1 MAPPWTGR
9 VGDEV
14 VYVGP
19 APAPPEFVSIKAGF
33 DLFDGLHFFPGTGDP
48 EAREISVLAR
58 PGNGSNALLTS
69 YQIEHRYAG
78 PNAWTVETV
87 PISTGGVTITGYLTG
102 EEVEIRMLAL
112 AVGGTPSAYSPTVS
126 ILVGEDDPAEPSSID
141 NEALRAEDGV
151 GHAALAAIII

>member
-14 VYVGP
+14 VCVGP

-33 DLFDGLHFFPGTGDP
+33 DLFDGLYFFPGTGDP

-69 YQIEHRYAG
+69 YQI
-78 PNAWTVETV
+78 
-87 PISTGGVTITGYLTG
+87 
-102 EEVEIRMLAL
+102 
-112 AVGGTPSAYSPTVS
+112 
-126 ILVGEDDPAEPSSID
+126 
-141 NEALRAEDGV
+141 
-151 GHAALAAIII
+151 